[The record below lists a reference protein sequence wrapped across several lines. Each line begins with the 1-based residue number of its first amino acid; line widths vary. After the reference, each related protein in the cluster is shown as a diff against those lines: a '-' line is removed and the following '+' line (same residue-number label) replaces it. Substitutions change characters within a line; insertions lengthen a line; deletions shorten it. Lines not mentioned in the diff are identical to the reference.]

1 MCGPRLTLKHMI
13 ALSRQARG
21 FVKRRESSTQ
31 NQTTP
36 PVHVSIYLCYADPIH
51 LQRQDRNPHSEPDG
65 VQKSILRTACQG
77 KQTTENR
84 ATTASSRL
92 LFFWGDHFWH
102 LNMITLPRQ
111 ARDKYSIAKTH
122 LNNVSFRP
130 LGLPRGR
137 LARLGR
143 ICLASYRRL
152 GSWR

>member
-1 MCGPRLTLKHMI
+1 VQIQYIFSDKTGTL
-13 ALSRQARG
+13 
-21 FVKRRESSTQ
+21 TQ
-31 NQTTP
+31 NQMEFKKASFGPLAKVRAT
-36 PVHVSIYLCYADPIH
+36 
-51 LQRQDRNPHSEPDG
+51 
-65 VQKSILRTACQG
+65 
-77 KQTTENR
+77 TTENR